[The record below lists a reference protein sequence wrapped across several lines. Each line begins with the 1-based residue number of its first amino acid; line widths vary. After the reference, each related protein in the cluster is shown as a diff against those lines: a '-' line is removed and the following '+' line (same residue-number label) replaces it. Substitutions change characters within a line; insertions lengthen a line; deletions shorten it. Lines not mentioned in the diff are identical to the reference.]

1 MSFKNFRNDTY
12 GVVGIIL
19 LLFLAPLFMKSSYW
33 LHVLSVAGIN
43 VILVA
48 SLHTIY
54 STGEISLGTAGFMAL
69 GGYGSALLSMKLGVP
84 VWFSML
90 LGGLMCALLALV
102 LGYPFMRAKGV
113 YFSILTLLSGEILR
127 LIAWYSRGLTGG
139 QVGLSKIPP
148 PPPIKIPWSGT
159 IVFDNKTS
167 YYYLILIV
175 VLICLFILYR
185 LQKSQT
191 GFTWRTIRERDD
203 LAASVGINVLWYK
216 IFAFVVGCFFVGIA
230 GALFAHF
237 MRLLAADAS
246 GKFGM
251 FTSIYVLIYMVVGGE
266 SKFGGPILGAVFLT
280 ILPEMFRPL
289 VEYRPIIFGALVIL
303 IVFLMRG
310 GLVELPQH
318 AISWF
323 NRMRAVLGK
332 T

>member
-1 MSFKNFRNDTY
+1 MNFKQIGNDTFS
-12 GVVGIIL
+12 VTGIVL
-19 LLFLAPLFMKSSYW
+19 LLCLAPLFMKSSYW
-33 LHVLSVAGIN
+33 LHVLSIAGIN

-84 VWFSML
+84 VWLSML

-127 LIAWYSRGLTGG
+127 LTAWYSRGLTGG
-139 QVGLSKIPP
+139 QVGLSRIPP
-148 PPPIKIPWSGT
+148 PGPIRIPWLGT

-191 GFTWRTIRERDD
+191 GFTWKTIRERDD

-216 IFAFVVGCFFVGIA
+216 IFAFVVGCFFAGIS
-230 GALFAHF
+230 GTLFAHF
-237 MRLLAADAS
+237 MHLLAADAS

-266 SKFGGPILGAVFLT
+266 SKFSGPIIGAVFLT
-280 ILPEMFRPL
+280 ILPEIFRPL
-289 VEYRPIIFGALVIL
+289 AEYRPIIFGALVIL

-310 GLVELPQH
+310 GLVELPKH

-323 NRMRAVLGK
+323 NRMRAVLVK